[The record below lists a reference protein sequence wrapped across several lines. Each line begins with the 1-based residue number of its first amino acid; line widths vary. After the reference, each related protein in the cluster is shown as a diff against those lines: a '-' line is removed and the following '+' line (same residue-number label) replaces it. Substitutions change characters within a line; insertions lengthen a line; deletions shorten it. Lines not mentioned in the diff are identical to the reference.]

1 MAPINTQ
8 MAMTGGTVTA
18 VVARAGEN
26 RRVVAGARPTTTL
39 RRHWS

>member
-18 VVARAGEN
+18 VVARAGGTAMSWLVPG
-26 RRVVAGARPTTTL
+26 RQQR
-39 RRHWS
+39 